1 MFALVAILG
10 TGLAICAGEA
20 IAIGR
25 QPVRRAQCAD
35 CHSVQHPIS
44 DVSLREH
51 SCGLPGDAGFAIAV
65 DVRTGEHLFI
75 RYPACIPPPLS
86 DNHGR

>member
-20 IAIGR
+20 IAIRR

-35 CHSVQHPIS
+35 CHAPQPSYTP
-44 DVSLREH
+44 E
-51 SCGLPGDAGFAIAV
+51 P
-65 DVRTGEHLFI
+65 VRTPVAM
-75 RYPACIPPPLS
+75 RLS
-86 DNHGR
+86 ATRNVR